1 MNYQII
7 RSIIKGYESQLD
19 NAIINGQQSKI
30 DWLKEQ
36 IEEGH
41 KALATQSVGYS
52 K

>member
-7 RSIIKGYESQLD
+7 RNIIKGYENQLD
-19 NAIINGQQSKI
+19 NAIISGQQSKI
-30 DWLKEQ
+30 NWLKAQ

-41 KALATQSVGYS
+41 KVLATQSVGYS